1 VTDLEFYCIDK
12 YSQELLNMDVYTTQ
26 ISPGVFSCKLRK
38 FELPKVIVGDQ
49 LINTSIQF
57 HAKITGDCFHI
68 ILPCKNRDKV
78 FVNGKSLLHGQI
90 LVFAQHQEMFIQIPK
105 NYPKHYILVV
115 SSEELARYYGSENI
129 TILKEA
135 VEYQNFS
142 ESIFVNS
149 YQFLKNLRVIIEE
162 LLNHGCL
169 LNFIAVM
176 NAQETLMCLLC
187 DLLELKNLTPN
198 LPIIAQSRQL
208 AIIGRALNYI
218 HKSSTLNMT
227 IPEVAKVSFC
237 CVRSLEY
244 SFKAIL
250 GMTPKQYLIKR
261 RLQSIHL
268 SLKEENGNTIATLV
282 KMHGIVNQGR
292 FAQDYFKFFNEYPS
306 DTKKQSQVV
315 DYS

>member
-1 VTDLEFYCIDK
+1 MTDIEFYCIDK

-38 FELPKVIVGDQ
+38 FELPKIIIGDQ

-68 ILPCKNRDKV
+68 ILPCKNMDKV
-78 FVNGKSLLHGQI
+78 FVNGKSLLHRQI

-105 NYPKHYILVV
+105 NYPKHYILVI

-129 TILKEA
+129 AILKEA

-149 YQFLKNLRVIIEE
+149 CKSLKNLIVIIEE
-162 LLNHGCL
+162 LLNHGYL
-169 LNFIAVM
+169 LNYLAVM
-176 NAQETLMCLLC
+176 DAQETLMGLLC
-187 DLLELKNLTPN
+187 DLLELKDSSPN
-198 LPIIAQSRQL
+198 LPIITQSRQL

-218 HKSSTLNMT
+218 HKSSTLNIT

-237 CVRSLEY
+237 CTRTLEY

-268 SLKEENGNTIATLV
+268 SLKEGNANTIAELT
-282 KMHGIVNQGR
+282 KSHGIVNQGR
-292 FAQDYFKFFNEYPS
+292 FAQDYFQFFNEYPHH
-306 DTKKQSQVV
+306 TKCS
-315 DYS
+315 